1 MLLQFCFKL
10 FGCCSV
16 WLILNAEL
24 IGISPGLFVMFG
36 LVRIMLGLI
45 TEQEANKFIED
56 NKAIRTNQQAIRW
69 L

>member
-10 FGCCSV
+10 FGYCSV